1 MATAPKSTTSKK
13 ITPSVVTE
21 TAEKLEK
28 VAVEAKDQAIETIE
42 ESKEKL
48 EVEAKQLSDTVQEQ
62 LRQFKHFRFAERIN
76 RIEKLYQDRIQ
87 RCR

>member
-42 ESKEKL
+42 ESKESLKL
-48 EVEAKQLSDTVQEQ
+48 KPNS
-62 LRQFKHFRFAERIN
+62 
-76 RIEKLYQDRIQ
+76 
-87 RCR
+87 

>member
-28 VAVEAKDQAIETIE
+28 VAVEA
-42 ESKEKL
+42 
-48 EVEAKQLSDTVQEQ
+48 
-62 LRQFKHFRFAERIN
+62 N
-76 RIEKLYQDRIQ
+76 RSGNWNHRGK
-87 RCR
+87 

>member
-28 VAVEAKDQAIETIE
+28 VAVEAKDQAIET
-42 ESKEKL
+42 SRKVRKSLKL
-48 EVEAKQLSDTVQEQ
+48 KPNS
-62 LRQFKHFRFAERIN
+62 
-76 RIEKLYQDRIQ
+76 
-87 RCR
+87 